1 MEAHKRLLEFTLCC
15 SSMLIS
21 AQLLAQDCLP
31 SQWGA
36 EDELGAANLIT
47 SSSVLDATE
56 LVREGNVHPL
66 GIVIDP
72 NMPAFP
78 PRAMMLQIV
87 QPGQHHGRS
96 LEGDF
101 GWPMTYNDDVAQ
113 LWWGTGPQLDGLGHL
128 GEDGVFYNC
137 TPGSD
142 FAAITGLEKFGIH
155 QIPPLVGRG
164 VLVDMA
170 EYFGVE
176 YLDGGHAIRSD
187 DIAAA
192 ADAQGIEF
200 QTGDIILFHTG
211 WTDALLEDD
220 PATWV
225 AAEPGITNEAAEYLA
240 SMNPVAVGSDTWG
253 VEAVPAA
260 EGDKVFFGHV
270 VFLKQ
275 NGIYILETMNTGRL
289 AAEDVT
295 EFLFVLGQPRMRGAV
310 QMMINPVAMW

>member
-15 SSMLIS
+15 SSMLVS

-36 EDELGAANLIT
+36 EDELGAANLINA
-47 SSSVLDATE
+47 SSVLAATE

-164 VLVDMA
+164 VLVDMT
-170 EYFGVE
+170 EHFGVE
-176 YLDGGHAIRSD
+176 YLDGGHAISSD

-200 QTGDIILFHTG
+200 RTGDIILFHTG